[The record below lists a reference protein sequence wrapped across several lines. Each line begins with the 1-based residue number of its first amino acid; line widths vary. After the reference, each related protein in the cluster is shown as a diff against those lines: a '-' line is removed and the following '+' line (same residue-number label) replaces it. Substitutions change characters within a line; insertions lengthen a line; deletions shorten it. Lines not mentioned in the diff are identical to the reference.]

1 MNHYVLFNLRCL
13 VFPEY
18 YAGIVINEVKGSMD
32 FSGEDISTKF
42 LSVEV
47 ETGKDIELTVLK
59 KMSTLIWLQPK

>member
-1 MNHYVLFNLRCL
+1 
-13 VFPEY
+13 
-18 YAGIVINEVKGSMD
+18 MD